1 MTTVE
6 HTERSEAQ
14 DTLNGLAGYRTH
26 RQQIDRHVDHM
37 QCSRDHLTP
46 RHQTTHAIH
55 YRQQYTSRQRV
66 KYQHKLL
73 TQVADKIYH
82 FYSNSNIFG
91 YHSCN
96 MFKKTN
102 KMDIDRQ
109 KHCKP
114 IVCYLGNAFI
124 AVPITIWNVV
134 KFRLHKTIFTTT
146 MTF

>member
-1 MTTVE
+1 MDSPATELTGNKSTAMSTTCNAAE
-6 HTERSEAQ
+6 ITWRL
-14 DTLNGLAGYRTH
+14 DI
-26 RQQIDRHVDHM
+26 RQHM
-37 QCSRDHLTP
+37 QSP
-46 RHQTTHAIH
+46 VH
-55 YRQQYTSRQRV
+55 YRQQCTSRQRV

-146 MTF
+146 MTFWRQNIKKNKYQ